1 MEKRIITVLGAT
13 GSIGIQALDVISC
26 ISDLFEINYLTTNT
40 NIDVLEKLCLRY
52 NPKGV
57 VIADESAYKK
67 FKVTTSFR
75 GEILAGDENL
85 IFAATHHKN
94 DLLLSALVGFSGVK
108 PTLAAIQ
115 RGITVA
121 LANKETLV
129 SAGAII
135 MKESKKFNTSILAV
149 DSEHSA
155 ILQCIVGESKEQ
167 IEKIIL
173 TASGGPFRNT
183 ALENFSDITLQQALK
198 HPNWTMGS
206 KITIDSATMMNKG
219 FEVIEAGWL
228 FDMSRDKIDVVIHPQ
243 SIIHSLVQFVDGSIK
258 AQLGLPDMR
267 IPISYALTYP
277 ERFSYDFPR
286 LDLVKISRFDFFEP
300 ELKRYPCLELAYT
313 AMDKSGNMP
322 AVLNAANEICVAGFL
337 NEKIKFT
344 QISDFIERIMTNFNF
359 IQNPTI
365 EDIIQ
370 SDLETRILTK
380 EIINK

>member
-198 HPNWTMGS
+198 HPNWKMGS